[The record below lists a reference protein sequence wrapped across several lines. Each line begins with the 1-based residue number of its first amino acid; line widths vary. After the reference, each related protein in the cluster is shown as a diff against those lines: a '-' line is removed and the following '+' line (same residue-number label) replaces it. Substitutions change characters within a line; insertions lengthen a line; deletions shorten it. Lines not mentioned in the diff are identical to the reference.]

1 MSTPETERPMQDM
14 LPTAQL
20 ENSDVEW
27 RRVGLFVLF
36 TFGISWSVA
45 AVIYATGGIGAESP
59 EVFAGIRLWYVLTP
73 TAYMFA
79 PAAANVLT
87 RLATGEGRESL
98 SLRPHF
104 RRNWRWWIVAWV
116 APPLL
121 VYLGAMLFFT
131 IFPQFLGVATST
143 LNEALSVTAD
153 QTGGFSP
160 QELVLVTAVAAL
172 TINTAVNCVA
182 TFGEE
187 FGWRA
192 YLLPKLLDLG
202 GRQAVLLTGV
212 IWGVWHWPL
221 IWMGYNYPGRPVL
234 GILAMVYFT
243 VVAGVF
249 LGWVTLRGK
258 SVWPAVIGHAAIN
271 ANAGIVL
278 LLARNDPSRL
288 LGPSMT
294 GVIGSLPLLVLAL
307 WLLRNSGTLALREF

>member
-1 MSTPETERPMQDM
+1 MPTPETERPMQDV

-131 IFPQFLGVATST
+131 IFPQFLGVATSI

-234 GILAMVYFT
+234 GSLAMVYFT

>member
-1 MSTPETERPMQDM
+1 MPPSEIERSTRDM
-14 LPTAQL
+14 LPTARL

-59 EVFAGIRLWYVLTP
+59 KVFAGIRLWYVLTP

-79 PAAANVLT
+79 PAAANILT
-87 RLATGEGRESL
+87 RLVTGEGRESL

-116 APPLL
+116 VPPLL
-121 VYLGAMLFFT
+121 IYLGATLFFVV
-131 IFPQFLGVATST
+131 FPQFLGVTTTA
-143 LNEALSVTAD
+143 LNEALGVTSG
-153 QTGGFSP
+153 QIGGFSP

-192 YLLPKLLDLG
+192 YLLPKLLGLS

-212 IWGVWHWPL
+212 IWGIWHWPL

-234 GILAMVYFT
+234 GSLAMVYFT
-243 VVAGVF
+243 VIAGVF
-249 LGWVTLRGK
+249 LGWVTLRGE

-294 GVIGSLPLLVLAL
+294 GVIGSVPLLVLVF
-307 WLLRNSGTLALREF
+307 WLLRNSGTLSLRES

>member
-1 MSTPETERPMQDM
+1 MPTPETDRPIRGV
-14 LPTAQL
+14 LPTARL
-20 ENSDVEW
+20 ENPDVEW

-45 AVIYATGGIGAESP
+45 AVIYTTGGIGAESP
-59 EVFAGIRLWYVLTP
+59 KVFAGIRLWYVLTP
-73 TAYMFA
+73 TGYMFA

-87 RLATGEGRESL
+87 RLATGEGREGL

-104 RRNWRWWIVAWV
+104 RRSWRWWVVAWV
-116 APPLL
+116 VPPLL
-121 VYLGAMLFFT
+121 VYLGATLFFAV
-131 IFPQFLGVATST
+131 FPQFLGVTTSA
-143 LNEALSVTAD
+143 LNEALGVTAG
-153 QTGGFSP
+153 QIAGFSS
-160 QELVLVTAVAAL
+160 QELVLVIAVAAL
-172 TINTAVNCVA
+172 TINTVVNCIT

-192 YLLPKLLDLG
+192 YLLPKLLGLG

-234 GILAMVYFT
+234 GSLAMVYFT
-243 VVAGVF
+243 VIAGVF
-249 LGWVTLRGK
+249 LGWVTLRGE

-278 LLARNDPSRL
+278 LLTRNDPSRL

-294 GVIGSLPLLVLAL
+294 GVIGSLPLVVFAL
-307 WLLRNSGTLALREF
+307 WLLRNSGTLALRRS